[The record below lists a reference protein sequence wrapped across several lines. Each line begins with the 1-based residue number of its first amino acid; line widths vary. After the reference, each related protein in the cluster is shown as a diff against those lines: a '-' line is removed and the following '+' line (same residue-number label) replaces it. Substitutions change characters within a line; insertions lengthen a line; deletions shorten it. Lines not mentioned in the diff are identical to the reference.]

1 MSDKNFFV
9 RSLSR
14 VFPTFVGKI
23 QGAVFSLLILHLACA
38 SSIILAIVFPDY
50 LAPFVSLAVVLLVLA
65 FIAGMV
71 FIGVL
76 KCGQQEIIVEV
87 SSLFANI
94 EQGKADLSKVKRK
107 CAHPDVQ
114 RINDSY
120 GLFLDTVRK
129 LIEEIRRIGIDIAV
143 DSTRVASTVIGTAR
157 KTAEQREL
165 SELVSAASNEAN
177 SAIAEVS
184 KNTQYVSGKT
194 TNNLEMAR
202 NSFNELVDVTNKIA
216 QINRTVSSFIA
227 TVDDLGKSSG
237 NILNI
242 VSTINSISEQTNLL
256 SLNAT
261 IEAARA
267 AEHGKGFAVVAEE
280 VRQLAKRIKPAT
292 EEITANINS
301 MIAIVEKTKSET
313 EKILQYSRETDHVVD
328 QTTENF
334 KTLITDFEITD
345 DQLMK
350 IAAAIEELSTN
361 NTEITRKVD
370 SINSLS
376 RDIAEEMGLSENSI
390 NALNRVT
397 EKMLEMVSTF
407 KTGEGKFDWLI
418 ISAQAIKFD
427 FEKSIQQLK
436 DKGVNVFDTN
446 YKKVPNTEPQKFT
459 AAFTTAFEKELMPL
473 FDAAKKRIP
482 DSIYVLAIDK
492 NGYLPAHH
500 TEFSKPMTG
509 DPQRDLLESRH
520 QRIFFH
526 VDSEKK
532 RCRHTNPMLMQTYM
546 RDTGQILNDLSMP
559 IYVDGKHWGAMIIG
573 FDPKVMFVD

>member
-1 MSDKNFFV
+1 MSDTNIFV
-9 RSLSR
+9 TALSR

-38 SSIILAIVFPDY
+38 GSIILAIVYPDY
-50 LAPFVSLAVVLLVLA
+50 LAPFVGLGLGLLVLA
-65 FIAGMV
+65 LIAGMV
-71 FIGVL
+71 CIEML
-76 KCGQQEIIVEV
+76 KCGQNEIVAEIM
-87 SSLFANI
+87 SLFANI
-94 EQGKADLSKVKRK
+94 ERGRADLSKVNRRFGN
-107 CAHPDVQ
+107 PDVQ

-120 GLFLDTVRK
+120 GCFLDTVRK
-129 LIEEIRRIGIDIAV
+129 LIDEIRRIGIDIAV
-143 DSTRVASTVIGTAR
+143 DSTRVASTVFGTAR

-184 KNTQYVSGKT
+184 ENTQYVSGKT

-202 NSFNELVDVTNKIA
+202 SSLNELVSVTEKIS

-227 TVDDLGKSSG
+227 TVDDLDKSSG
-237 NILNI
+237 NILGI

-267 AEHGKGFAVVAEE
+267 AEHGKGFAVVAAE
-280 VRQLAKRIKPAT
+280 VRELAKRIKPAT

-301 MIAIVEKTKSET
+301 MIAIVDKTKSET
-313 EKILQYSRETDHVVD
+313 EKILQYSRETDEVVGH
-328 QTTENF
+328 TTENF

-376 RDIAEEMGLSENSI
+376 SDIAQEMGLSENSI
-390 NALNRVT
+390 SALNRIT

-418 ISAQAIKFD
+418 TTAQSIKVD

-436 DKGVNVFDTN
+436 DKGINVFDAN
-446 YKKVPNTEPQKFT
+446 YKKVPNTEPQKYT

-473 FDAAKKRIP
+473 FDAATKRIS

-492 NGYLPAHH
+492 NGYLASHH
-500 TEFSKPMTG
+500 AEFSKPMTG
-509 DPQRDLLESRH
+509 DPKRDLLESRH
-520 QRIFFH
+520 QRIFFN

-532 RCRHTNPMLMQTYM
+532 RCRHTEPMLMQTYM

-559 IYVDGKHWGAMIIG
+559 IYIDGKHWGAMIIG
-573 FDPKVMFVD
+573 FDPKVMFAD

>member
-1 MSDKNFFV
+1 VHS
-9 RSLSR
+9 
-14 VFPTFVGKI
+14 
-23 QGAVFSLLILHLACA
+23 
-38 SSIILAIVFPDY
+38 PD
-50 LAPFVSLAVVLLVLA
+50 
-65 FIAGMV
+65 
-71 FIGVL
+71 
-76 KCGQQEIIVEV
+76 
-87 SSLFANI
+87 
-94 EQGKADLSKVKRK
+94 
-107 CAHPDVQ
+107 
-114 RINDSY
+114 
-120 GLFLDTVRK
+120 
-129 LIEEIRRIGIDIAV
+129 
-143 DSTRVASTVIGTAR
+143 
-157 KTAEQREL
+157 
-165 SELVSAASNEAN
+165 
-177 SAIAEVS
+177 
-184 KNTQYVSGKT
+184 TQYVSGKT

-237 NILNI
+237 NILGI

-376 RDIAEEMGLSENSI
+376 HDIAEEMGLSENSI

-418 ISAQAIKFD
+418 TSAQSIKVD